1 MIKKDLDLDM
11 NKKII
16 DSSISID
23 VTELLYPNGYIQGE
37 ENFLEYLRKMIIGLN
52 KFAESTND

>member
-11 NKKII
+11 NKKLI

-23 VTELLYPNGYIQGE
+23 VTELLYPSGYIQGE